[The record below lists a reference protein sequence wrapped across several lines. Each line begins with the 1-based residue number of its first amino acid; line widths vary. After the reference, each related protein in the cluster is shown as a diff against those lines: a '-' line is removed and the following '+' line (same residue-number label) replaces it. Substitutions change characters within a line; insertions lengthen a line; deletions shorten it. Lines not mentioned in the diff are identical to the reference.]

1 MQLERYEIRAAT
13 ESDTDDLYELASFLD
28 SVNLPHDREAIE
40 DLLKRSER
48 AFAQIEGDPRR
59 REYVFVLHDT
69 VARRAIG
76 TSTVFGQL
84 GRRDAPYIY
93 FDVKQEERYSATLDL
108 HFVHD
113 VLSMGYSYNGPTE
126 IGGLVMHPDA
136 RRAPER
142 LGRLI
147 SYVRFLWIA
156 MHRDYFQN
164 YVLAELLPP
173 LADDGVS
180 HLWEAV
186 GRRFTG
192 MTYREADK
200 LSKTNKE
207 FIRGLFPDGDI
218 YGTLLSDEAQAVIGQ
233 VGPQTRGVEK
243 LLRRIGFDYVNR
255 VDPFDGGPHFVART
269 EQISLVRA
277 ARPMKLSSAPAD
289 GSPLTP
295 HLCALESDRPPYFRA
310 FTCQARE
317 VESPT
322 GAPQLLIPEGLRQRH
337 RVPEGAKTWV
347 LPLRASH
354 RAQGAAPE

>member
-1 MQLERYEIRAAT
+1 MPLDRYEIRAAT
-13 ESDTDDLYELASFLD
+13 EADAEDLYELSGFLD
-28 SVNLPHDREAIE
+28 SVNLPHDRPAIE
-40 DLLKRSER
+40 ALLTRSER
-48 AFAQIEGDPRR
+48 AFAETEGDPRR
-59 REYVFVLHDT
+59 REYVFLLHDLEQG
-69 VARRAIG
+69 RAVG

-84 GRRDAPYIY
+84 GRRDAPYIF
-93 FDVKQEERYSATLDL
+93 FDVKEEERYSSTLDL
-108 HFVHD
+108 HFVHN

-142 LGRLI
+142 LGQQI

-173 LADDGVS
+173 LADDGTS

-192 MTYREADK
+192 MTYREADR

-218 YGTLLSDEAQAVIGQ
+218 YGTLLSDEAREVIGQ

-243 LLRRIGFDYVNR
+243 LLRRIGFDYVHR

-269 EQISLVRA
+269 ENISLVRA
-277 ARPMKLSSAPAD
+277 ATRARIAPATP
-289 GSPLTP
+289 SHAAPTP
-295 HLCALESDRPPYFRA
+295 HLVALESEHPPYLRA
-310 FTCQARE
+310 FTCHLAPALGTEGTAEIQLSEDTRARHDVPLDAE
-317 VESPT
+317 LWILPLR
-322 GAPQLLIPEGLRQRH
+322 GAPQ
-337 RVPEGAKTWV
+337 
-347 LPLRASH
+347 AS
-354 RAQGAAPE
+354 QAPRR